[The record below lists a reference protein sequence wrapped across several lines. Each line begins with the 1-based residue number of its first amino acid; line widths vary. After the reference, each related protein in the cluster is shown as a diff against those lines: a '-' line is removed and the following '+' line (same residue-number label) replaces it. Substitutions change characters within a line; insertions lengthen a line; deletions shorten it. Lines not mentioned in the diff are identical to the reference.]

1 MRVLVVHN
9 MYSSR
14 VPSGENLSVFSEVT
28 WLREAGVEVHLHE
41 TTNDQLFGRRRVE
54 QLGQAVRSVWST
66 PAGRAIAAAI
76 DDFAPDVVHVH
87 NLFPLL
93 TASVP
98 GIALRREL
106 PVLWT
111 VRNTRVVCVD
121 GTYFR
126 EGAPCHECRPGWRVP
141 GIRHGCY
148 GSSPVPAALVTAATS
163 LFRRMARRRITTL
176 AISGHMRRWLVDTA
190 GFDPDRVHVKHNG
203 VAGPPTGVTLPPA
216 SANRTFV
223 FAGQLI
229 PYKGLELLLDAW
241 RRAELPDDVEL
252 RIVGSGRQ
260 AELVAAAVAEDP
272 RITHVGHVP
281 APAMPDQFA
290 AARAVVVPSTW
301 DEPFGR
307 VAAEAH
313 AFGRPVITT
322 GRGGLRE
329 IVDDTTGW
337 VTGTDPSALAAALTA
352 AATSDRAVD
361 ERARAAQL
369 RHAERFSPEATT
381 RRLIELYSSVVGA
394 RQVPAAVRSAHD

>member
-14 VPSGENLSVFSEVT
+14 VPSGENLSVFNEVT
-28 WLREAGVEVHLHE
+28 WLREAGVDVHLHE
-41 TTNDQLFGRRRVE
+41 TTNDQLFGRSRAD
-54 QLGQAVRSVWST
+54 QLGQALRSVWST
-66 PAGRAIAAAI
+66 PARREIEAVI
-76 DDFAPDVVHVH
+76 DDFAPDLVHVH

-98 GIALRREL
+98 AAALRLGL

-111 VRNTRVVCVD
+111 VRNNRVVCVN

-126 EGAPCHECRPGWRVP
+126 DDAPCHECRPGWRVP

-148 GSSPVPAALVTAATS
+148 GSSPVPAALVTGATS
-163 LFRRMARRRITTL
+163 LYRRMARRRVTAL
-176 AISGHMRRWLVDTA
+176 AISDSMRRWLVDSA
-190 GFDPDRVHVKHNG
+190 GFDPDRVHVKYNG
-203 VAGPPTGVTLPPA
+203 VAGPPAGLAVPPPA
-216 SANRTFV
+216 TSRTFV

-229 PYKGLELLLDAW
+229 AYKGLRLLLDAW
-241 RRAELPDDVEL
+241 RRADLPDDAEL

-260 AELVAAAVAEDP
+260 ADLVAEAVAEDP
-272 RITHVGHVP
+272 RITHAGHLP
-281 APAMPDQFA
+281 APAMPAQFA

-307 VAAEAH
+307 VAAEAQ

-322 GRGGLRE
+322 GLGGLSE

-337 VTGTDPSALAAALTA
+337 VTGAEVDALAAALTEA
-352 AATSDRAVD
+352 ARSDPAVATRGEA
-361 ERARAAQL
+361 ARH
-369 RHAERFSPEATT
+369 RHAALFSPDATT
-381 RRLIELYSSVVGA
+381 RALIEQYERS
-394 RQVPAAVRSAHD
+394 RHDQVPTPETAPR